1 MKKVILFVKGNLLFL
16 ILLAAILYGNIRFD
30 RYLIRT
36 GSMEPKLR
44 TGAIVAV
51 DPQRMPEKGEIGV
64 YLSNGNVIIHRVTDI
79 TENGD
84 QVQGDA
90 NPEPDAVFIPKE
102 DIRGTVVFRL
112 NAAAPVLRRL
122 FGLP

>member
-44 TGAIVAV
+44 TGAIVVV
-51 DPQRMPEKGEIGV
+51 DPQRIPEKGEIGV

-79 TENGD
+79 TENGY
-84 QVQGDA
+84 QFQGDA
-90 NPEPDAVFIPKE
+90 NPEPDAVSVWKK

>member
-1 MKKVILFVKGNLLFL
+1 MKKVILFVKGHLLFL

-44 TGAIVAV
+44 TGAIVVV

-79 TENGD
+79 TENGY
-84 QVQGDA
+84 QFQGDA
-90 NPEPDAVFIPKE
+90 NPEPDAVSVWKK

>member
-44 TGAIVAV
+44 TGAIVVV

-79 TENGD
+79 TENVY
-84 QVQGDA
+84 QFQGDA
-90 NPEPDAVFIPKE
+90 NPEPDAVSVWKK

>member
-44 TGAIVAV
+44 TGAIVVV

-64 YLSNGNVIIHRVTDI
+64 YLSNGNVIIHRVKDI
-79 TENGD
+79 TENGY
-84 QVQGDA
+84 QFQGDA
-90 NPEPDAVFIPKE
+90 NPEPDAVSVWKK

>member
-16 ILLAAILYGNIRFD
+16 ILLTAILYGNIRFD

-44 TGAIVAV
+44 TGAIVVV
-51 DPQRMPEKGEIGV
+51 DPQRMPEKEEIGV

-79 TENGD
+79 TENGY
-84 QVQGDA
+84 QFQGDA
-90 NPEPDAVFIPKE
+90 NPEPDAVSVWKK

>member
-44 TGAIVAV
+44 TGAIVVV

-79 TENGD
+79 TENGY
-84 QVQGDA
+84 QFQGDA
-90 NPEPDAVFIPKE
+90 NPEPDAVSVWKK